1 MEFTVERYDHGSL
14 CVWPLPPK
22 FGNSENQHRLK
33 RWQYMNIGWI
43 MYGIVMAFVKLSL
56 LLQYLKIFVPVRN
69 NSIVVLVTYCV
80 IWSTSTYYLIT
91 TFLEI
96 FACNPREMFW
106 NLLITKRHCFNINAV
121 NITSAVINS
130 ISDFVILLL
139 PQGVIWR
146 LQMPFQKKLGLSAI
160 FLAGFL

>member
-1 MEFTVERYDHGSL
+1 MEFTIKRHDHGSL
-14 CVWPLPPK
+14 CMWSPSPK
-22 FGNSENQHRLK
+22 FENSENQYQLK

-69 NSIVVLVTYCV
+69 NSIMVLVTYCV

-96 FACNPREMFW
+96 FACSPRERFW
-106 NLLITKRHCFNINAV
+106 NLLITKGHCFNINAV
-121 NITSAVINS
+121 NITSAVINC

-146 LQMPFQKKLGLSAI
+146 LHMPFQRKLGISAI